1 MEEGKK
7 ATPALSHG
15 GLDEC
20 DVLVYAAA
28 EY

>member
-1 MEEGKK
+1 MEEGK
-7 ATPALSHG
+7 ATPAVSHG